1 MSLTAESHCKMLV
14 SFHIH
19 LYLIAQMSFPKS
31 KVHDALL
38 QNIKTSPSAK
48 WNSSDVGTGRKQSS
62 VINTLTSQL
71 EPKEI

>member
-1 MSLTAESHCKMLV
+1 
-14 SFHIH
+14 
-19 LYLIAQMSFPKS
+19 MSFPKS

>member
-1 MSLTAESHCKMLV
+1 
-14 SFHIH
+14 
-19 LYLIAQMSFPKS
+19 MSFPKS

-48 WNSSDVGTGRKQSS
+48 WNSSDVDTGRKQFP
-62 VINTLTSQL
+62 VISTLTSQL